1 MDSLTDTV
9 SLAFLRELVDWA
21 EVDPLLT
28 RLADVK
34 QVCFTWCGGQQ
45 GCRPEA
51 LTWVLCAVDRIGDY
65 GQC

>member
-34 QVCFTWCGGQQ
+34 QVRKVLRTTSGHDRTRLWQQ
-45 GCRPEA
+45 MLP
-51 LTWVLCAVDRIGDY
+51 TFVSS
-65 GQC
+65 